1 MIHFEWPLMFLLLPL
16 PLLTRYLLA
25 ASQPQ
30 QTAALRV
37 PDLAAYE
44 QIDHHER
51 LEKYSRWPLFLAAL
65 AWLLLVSASA
75 RPQWVGEAI
84 ELPISGRDLILA
96 VDLSESMQEQDFVLN
111 GRAVDR
117 LTATKKVAGDFIQR
131 RTGDRIGLI
140 LFGEQAYVQ
149 TPLSFDRQTVYTLL
163 LESAIGLAGRRTAIG
178 DAIGLAIKRF
188 HNHSN
193 DSEKPDNGAQSRVL
207 ILLTDGANTAG
218 EVEPVQAAELA
229 AQLGLK
235 IYSIGI
241 GAEEAYRRSFFG
253 TQKYNPSADLD
264 EKTLK
269 ALADK
274 TDGHYFRAR
283 NLNELE
289 EIYGLLDQL
298 EPVEQDKESF
308 RPTVAL
314 FYWPLAAALIAFAVL
329 LLSGILRGRL

>member
-1 MIHFEWPLMFLLLPL
+1 MINFEWPLLFLLLPL
-16 PLLTRYLLA
+16 PWLARRLLSPSR
-25 ASQPQ
+25 PQ

-37 PDLAAYE
+37 PDLAEYE
-44 QIDHHER
+44 QTEQHGY
-51 LEKYSRWPLFLAAL
+51 LEKHHRWPLLLAGL
-65 AWLLLVSASA
+65 AWALLVCAGA
-75 RPQWVGEAI
+75 RPQWVGDAI

-111 GRAVDR
+111 GHAVDR

-131 RTGDRIGLI
+131 RVGDRIGLV

-188 HNHSN
+188 HHNN
-193 DSEKPDNGAQSRVL
+193 DTETPDNSAQSRVL

-253 TQKYNPSADLD
+253 MHKYNPSADLD

-274 TDGHYFRAR
+274 TAGRYFRAR

-289 EIYGLLDQL
+289 EIYALLDEL
-298 EPVEQDKESF
+298 EPVEKDKESF
-308 RPTVAL
+308 RPTAAL
-314 FYWPLAAALIAFAVL
+314 FHWPLAAALILFSIL
-329 LLSGILRGRL
+329 LINSAIRGRL